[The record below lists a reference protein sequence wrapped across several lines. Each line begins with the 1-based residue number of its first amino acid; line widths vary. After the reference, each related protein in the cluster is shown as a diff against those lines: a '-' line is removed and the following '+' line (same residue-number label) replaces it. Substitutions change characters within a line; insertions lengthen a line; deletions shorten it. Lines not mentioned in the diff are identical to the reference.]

1 MEYRELSLIEKYGDN
16 FDFKELGKLVID
28 YSDGIIQTS
37 NNVNKELIQYAK
49 DNKKE
54 ILLQPDNEEEVKTKY
69 TEFYNK
75 IIE

>member
-1 MEYRELSLIEKYGDN
+1 MATI

-49 DNKKE
+49 DNKKR
-54 ILLQPDNEEEVKTKY
+54 NTVAAR
-69 TEFYNK
+69 
-75 IIE
+75 